1 LENDVKLG
9 DSQRPLR
16 EAVADDIRA
25 QIIHG
30 EVAPGV
36 RLLEEDIAASLGVS
50 RNPVREALQALAVEG
65 FVEIVPRRG
74 AHVAIVDA
82 RRAVELFE
90 VRLPLEGLVA
100 ELAAHRRNAA
110 DVDELRAILVEA
122 RARITDGHLERL
134 PDLNTRFHDGLC
146 RAAGNDLLTATLHRL
161 SHLVQW
167 VYATRIRERSHD
179 SWNEHNA
186 LVDAIER
193 SDPTLARR
201 VSEGHVRAAREAF
214 IGIEQERSA
223 G

>member
-1 LENDVKLG
+1 MKLG

-30 EVAPGV
+30 EFEPGV
-36 RLLEEDIAASLGVS
+36 RLLEEEIAASLGVS
-50 RNPVREALQALAVEG
+50 RNPVREALQALSVEG

-82 RRAVELFE
+82 KRAVELFE

-100 ELAAHRRNAA
+100 ELAAQRHTPD
-110 DVDELRAILVEA
+110 DVSALRAVVADA
-122 RARITDGHLERL
+122 RGKIAEGRLERL

-146 RAAGNDLLTATLHRL
+146 RAAGNELLTATLHRL

-167 VYATRIRERSHD
+167 VYATRIRERSDH
-179 SWNEHNA
+179 SWNEHTA
-186 LVDAIER
+186 LVDAIEQR
-193 SDPTLARR
+193 DPALART
-201 VSEGHVRAAREAF
+201 VSEGHVRAARVAF
-214 IGIEQERSA
+214 IGLDDRSVNGA
-223 G
+223 D